1 MGGGI
6 RASQRGGGGYWGPLY
21 ALMYWWIGLALVI
34 GADLAPYTTS
44 KGDTMPRPINH
55 IAGEIA
61 MDWCVDGVS
70 KVNYAAQPYLD
81 AMFRLQSIDE
91 DYGYDTGRSVVVY
104 FLSNASSYRGETA
117 RKLKAELKAM
127 L

>member
-1 MGGGI
+1 
-6 RASQRGGGGYWGPLY
+6 
-21 ALMYWWIGLALVI
+21 
-34 GADLAPYTTS
+34 
-44 KGDTMPRPINH
+44 MPRQINH
-55 IAGEIA
+55 IAGEIEA
-61 MDWCVDGVS
+61 DWV

>member
-1 MGGGI
+1 MA
-6 RASQRGGGGYWGPLY
+6 RQ
-21 ALMYWWIGLALVI
+21 
-34 GADLAPYTTS
+34 
-44 KGDTMPRPINH
+44 INH

-81 AMFRLQSIDE
+81 AMFSLTSVDD
-91 DYGYDTGRSVVVY
+91 DYGYDSGRSVVLY
-104 FLSNASSYRGETA
+104 FLSNAGTYRGETA